1 MVACNELTLR
11 SRWRPVNKEEIEKI
25 AHLARLGVSEQER
38 DAYTE
43 DLSRILGLAQQMNAV
58 VTDGVEPMTHPDE
71 AALRW
76 RADVVTLEA
85 DRDRL
90 MALAPQA
97 RHGLY
102 LVPKVVD

>member
-1 MVACNELTLR
+1 M
-11 SRWRPVNKEEIEKI
+11 NKEDIEKI

-38 DAYTE
+38 EAYAE
-43 DLSRILGLAQQMNAV
+43 DLSRILGLVEQMNAV

-76 RADVVTLEA
+76 RPDAETLEA

-90 MALAPQA
+90 LALAPQSC
-97 RHGLY
+97 HGLY
-102 LVPKVVD
+102 LVPKVID